1 MLKDLVF
8 PADKHNII
16 KYIQQK
22 QSSVPETNEVL
33 SVLQQIV
40 ERDYVNVADVT
51 EAAGLDEG

>member
-1 MLKDLVF
+1 VF

-22 QSSVPETNEVL
+22 QSSVPETNDVL

-51 EAAGLDEG
+51 EAAGLVEG